1 MKITPTVSMSNCSR
15 PTGAKDRGRRRF
27 FFVHIMKT
35 GGTTLVHRLRNHFG
49 SAVYPTMR
57 VDGTDMVDMWEL
69 YLRTDRLLAQLAA
82 RGDQIELIA
91 GHFPLCTR
99 ELLEPRPMTFTLL
112 REPVERTLSYLSSV
126 RGESLE
132 DKEEDRLERT
142 FAEMWGHPAYDPKNN
157 MTRMLSLDL
166 NEVQSPKSGRTELN
180 RDHLERAKCALAQ
193 LDAIGLQER
202 LGDFCDEL
210 SARFHWDLGEA
221 KLLNTSRK
229 IEVPQS
235 LRARIAEDNALDIE
249 LYDFAKQL
257 IGERRR

>member
-1 MKITPTVSMSNCSR
+1 MSNCSR

-99 ELLEPRPMTFTLL
+99 ELLEPRPMTITLL

-166 NEVQSPKSGRTELN
+166 NEVQSPKSGRT
-180 RDHLERAKCALAQ
+180 RAKPRPSGAREMRARSNWTRSVSRRGW
-193 LDAIGLQER
+193 AIFVTSYR
-202 LGDFCDEL
+202 LG
-210 SARFHWDLGEA
+210 SIG
-221 KLLNTSRK
+221 TSGK
-229 IEVPQS
+229 PS
-235 LRARIAEDNALDIE
+235 S
-249 LYDFAKQL
+249 
-257 IGERRR
+257 